1 MPERVVLCAST
12 AGPGGIHDYVRAMQQ
27 APLWNEWNIRFIA
40 THRVGSQAV
49 KILVFA
55 RCTVLFAADL
65 IRFRP
70 ELAHLHTVTKT
81 GSFSRNAILAWM
93 SQRARVPVILHVH
106 ASTFDVFYDNSPRL
120 VRSLVG
126 ATLNR
131 VDAVAAINQTTA
143 DGVRAVAP
151 NTRVV
156 MILEATGLDK
166 LYREVS
172 VGR

>member
-1 MPERVVLCAST
+1 MLCAST

-27 APLWNEWNIRFIA
+27 APLGNDWNVRFIA
-40 THRVGSQAV
+40 THRVGSQAM

-55 RCTVLFAADL
+55 RATVLFAAHV

-70 ELAHLHTVTKT
+70 DLAHLHTVGKT

-93 SQRARVPVILHVH
+93 SRRRRVPVILHVH
-106 ASTFDVFYDNSPRL
+106 ASTFHVFYDNSPSV
-120 VRSLVG
+120 VRSLVR

-131 VDAVAAINQTTA
+131 VDAVVALDETAANTLRMI
-143 DGVRAVAP
+143 AP
-151 NTRVV
+151 DTRVV
-156 MILEATGLDK
+156 VIPDAAGLDA

-172 VGR
+172 DR